1 MLFIWAKDVD
11 GYIQVPRGIKER
23 IIEECNKA
31 GIAVDISDQTEK
43 GRPIRVSFKGDLRT
57 QQELAAE
64 KLLTYSDGVLSAATA
79 FGKTVVCSYLIAER
93 KVNTL
98 ILLQSKDLLNQWVD
112 ELNKFLDI
120 KEEPPEYETKT
131 GRKKKRDSVIGILH
145 GSKNTLTG
153 IVDVAMVGSMY
164 SKGKFNDMINSYGMV
179 IMDDERV
186 IIRTKLEKRSKI
198 KGLALI

>member
-1 MLFIWAKDVD
+1 MGYSNYYNFSAVYLGKDVD
-11 GYIQVPRGIKER
+11 GYIQVPRGLKER

-31 GIAVDISDQTEK
+31 EIIVDISDQKEK
-43 GRPIRVSFKGDLRT
+43 GRPIRVSFKGDLRM

-64 KLLTYSDGVLSAATA
+64 KLLAYSDGVLSAATA

-120 KEEPPEYETKT
+120 REEPPEYETKNWQEE
-131 GRKKKRDSVIGILH
+131 KK
-145 GSKNTLTG
+145 
-153 IVDVAMVGSMY
+153 
-164 SKGKFNDMINSYGMV
+164 
-179 IMDDERV
+179 ERQCY
-186 IIRTKLEKRSKI
+186 RYF
-198 KGLALI
+198 AW